1 MTISTVSPAN
11 VSDPVLGDSVRVLD
25 VRTPA
30 EYETSRIANSHNI
43 PLTDLGR
50 HAQRLAEADDSRLL
64 VVCQSGGRASQ
75 AAAVLEEHGH
85 RDAVVLEG
93 GLDAWRAA
101 GRKVE
106 QGEPK
111 WALER
116 QVRLTAGGLV
126 AASVAASIWAP
137 KARFLAGAVG
147 GGLVFAAVTNS
158 CAMGNLLSRLPYN
171 RGNRGDIDAAAD
183 RLAA

>member
-1 MTISTVSPAN
+1 MNASEMSNSAF
-11 VSDPVLGDSVRVLD
+11 GDSMRILD

-30 EYETSRIANSHNI
+30 EYETARIPNSHNI
-43 PLTDLGR
+43 PLADLNR
-50 HAQRLAEADDSRLL
+50 HAERLAEADGTRLL
-64 VVCQSGGRASQ
+64 VVCQSGGRARQ
-75 AAAVLEEHGH
+75 AAAVLDEHGH

-93 GLDAWRAA
+93 GLNAWRAS
-101 GRKVE
+101 GHDVE

-111 WALER
+111 WTLER
-116 QVRLTAGGLV
+116 QVRLTAGAIV
-126 AASVAASIWAP
+126 ATSIAASLWVP

-147 GGLVFAAVTNS
+147 GGLVFAAVTDT

-171 RGNRGDIDAAAD
+171 RGSRADIDAAAH